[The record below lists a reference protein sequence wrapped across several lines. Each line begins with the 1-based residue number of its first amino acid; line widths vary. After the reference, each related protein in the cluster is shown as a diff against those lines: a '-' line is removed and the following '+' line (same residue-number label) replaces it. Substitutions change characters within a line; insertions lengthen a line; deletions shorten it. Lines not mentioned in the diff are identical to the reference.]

1 MIRKPSSSSSSS
13 GEASAGI
20 QQLEGYLLAQSRVR
34 ESRTHAVVFADRMPW
49 LTTAQYDEVVSLYT
63 QDHIAMSRRA
73 LESVVARAAEL
84 RAEYTAR
91 YELLRRRLVCASLA
105 ALIGAAAVVLWHV
118 PR

>member
-1 MIRKPSSSSSSS
+1 MIGEPAPSP

-34 ESRTHAVVFADRMPW
+34 EARTHALVFADRLPW
-49 LTTAQYDEVVSLYT
+49 LTTAQHEEVVSLYT

-84 RAEYTAR
+84 REEYTAR
-91 YELLRRRLVCASLA
+91 YELLRRRLVCASLT
-105 ALIGAAAVVLWHV
+105 ALMTACCVVLWHV

>member
-1 MIRKPSSSSSSS
+1 MTGESAPSS

-34 ESRTHAVVFADRMPW
+34 EARTHAVVFADRMPW
-49 LTTAQYDEVVSLYT
+49 LTTAQHEEVVSLYT

-73 LESVVARAAEL
+73 LEAVVARAGEL
-84 RAEYTAR
+84 REEYSAR
-91 YELLRRRLVCASLA
+91 YELLRRRLVCASLT
-105 ALIGAAAVVLWHV
+105 ALIGACSVVLWHL

>member
-1 MIRKPSSSSSSS
+1 MTGESAPSS
-13 GEASAGI
+13 GEAASGI

-34 ESRTHAVVFADRMPW
+34 EARTHAAVFADRMPW
-49 LTTAQYDEVVSLYT
+49 LTSAQHEEVVSLYT

-73 LESVVARAAEL
+73 LEAVVARAGEL

-91 YELLRRRLVCASLA
+91 YELLRRRLLCASLT
-105 ALIGAAAVVLWHV
+105 ALLAFGCVFLWHV

>member
-1 MIRKPSSSSSSS
+1 MTGEPSPPS
-13 GEASAGI
+13 GEAAAGI

-34 ESRTHAVVFADRMPW
+34 EARAHAVVFADRMPW
-49 LTTAQYDEVVSLYT
+49 LTTAQHEEVVSLYT

-73 LESVVARAAEL
+73 LETVVARAAEL

-91 YELLRRRLVCASLA
+91 YELLRRRLLCTGAA
-105 ALIGAAAVVLWHV
+105 ALIGAGCAFLWHV

>member
-1 MIRKPSSSSSSS
+1 MTGESSPTP
-13 GEASAGI
+13 GEASVGI

-34 ESRTHAVVFADRMPW
+34 EARTHAVIFADRMPW
-49 LTTAQYDEVVSLYT
+49 LTTAQHEEVVGLYT

-73 LESVVARAAEL
+73 LETVVARAAEL

-91 YELLRRRLVCASLA
+91 YELLRRRLVCASLT
-105 ALIGAAAVVLWHV
+105 ALTGAACVVLWHI

>member
-1 MIRKPSSSSSSS
+1 MTGEPAPSP
-13 GEASAGI
+13 GEASSGI

-34 ESRTHAVVFADRMPW
+34 EARTHAVIFADRMPW
-49 LTTAQYDEVVSLYT
+49 LTSAQHEEVVSLYT

-73 LESVVARAAEL
+73 LEAVVARAGEL

-91 YELLRRRLVCASLA
+91 YELLKRRLLCAYLI
-105 ALIGAAAVVLWHV
+105 ALTGLGCVLLWHF